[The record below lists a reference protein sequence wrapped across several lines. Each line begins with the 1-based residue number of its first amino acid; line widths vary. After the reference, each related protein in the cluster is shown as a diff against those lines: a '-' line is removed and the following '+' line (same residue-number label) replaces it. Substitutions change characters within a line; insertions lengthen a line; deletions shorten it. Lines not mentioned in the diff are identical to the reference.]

1 MVTHRSAAMIP
12 VGLRGPVQVELAR
25 AVDAIP
31 GANVLAGGT
40 VWEPKLDGYRGVIV
54 RESEDATRIWSR
66 NHRDLTDR
74 FPDVARAATAQLP
87 PGVVVDG
94 ELVILV
100 DGRLSFD
107 ALQHRLVTTP
117 ARARRLVAMVPA
129 SFVAFDLLAVGGV
142 DLRSQRWTT
151 RRRRLESLAAWT
163 PPLQLSLVT
172 DDVGEAEEWFEA
184 LSAIGVE
191 GLVAKGKASRYEPG
205 RRGWLK
211 VKHRD
216 TVEVIVGGVLGSL
229 EHPEVVIAGRYRV
242 GTATSDSDTADT
254 VDTVGGAAKLV
265 QVGRT
270 VPLTAAQ
277 SAALAAVLRPAG
289 PDHPWPDEIGV
300 GRWAKSG
307 ATVALTKVDPS
318 VVIEVS
324 ADAALQAGQWR
335 HGLRF
340 VRPRP
345 DLLPSDVP
353 PVAATETL

>member
-1 MVTHRSAAMIP
+1 
-12 VGLRGPVQVELAR
+12 LRGPVEVALAR
-25 AVDAIP
+25 AVDIVP
-31 GANVLAGGT
+31 GPNALPGGT

-54 RESEDATRIWSR
+54 RGPDQGSTRIWSR
-66 NHRDLTDR
+66 NQRDLTDW
-74 FPDVARAATAQLP
+74 FPDIVRAATAQLP
-87 PGVVVDG
+87 PSAVVDG

-107 ALQHRLVTTP
+107 ALQRRLVTT
-117 ARARRLVAMVPA
+117 AATARRLAASAPA
-129 SFVAFDLLAVGGV
+129 SFVAFDLLAVGGI

-151 RRRRLESLAAWT
+151 RRHRLESLAGWT

-172 DDVGEAEEWFEA
+172 DNPVEAAEWFEA

-191 GLVAKGKASRYEPG
+191 GLVAKGRSSRYEPG

-216 TVEVIVGGVLGSL
+216 TVEVIVRAVLGSL
-229 EHPEVVIAGRYRV
+229 DHPKAVIAGRYR
-242 GTATSDSDTADT
+242 TTDTHSQDEELGG
-254 VDTVGGAAKLV
+254 VGGGVKLM

-270 VPLTAAQ
+270 VPLTAPQ
-277 SAALAAVLRPAG
+277 SAALAAALRPAA

-307 ATVALTKVDPS
+307 QTVALTKVEPS
-318 VVIEVS
+318 IVVEVA

-340 VRPRP
+340 VRIRP
-345 DLLPSDVP
+345 DLRPTDVP
-353 PVAATETL
+353 RVTPAT

>member
-1 MVTHRSAAMIP
+1 
-12 VGLRGPVQVELAR
+12 
-25 AVDAIP
+25 
-31 GANVLAGGT
+31 
-40 VWEPKLDGYRGVIV
+40 
-54 RESEDATRIWSR
+54 
-66 NHRDLTDR
+66 
-74 FPDVARAATAQLP
+74 
-87 PGVVVDG
+87 
-94 ELVILV
+94 
-100 DGRLSFD
+100 LSFD

-117 ARARRLVAMVPA
+117 AKSRRLVATAPA

-151 RRRRLESLAAWT
+151 RRRRLEARAAWT

-172 DDVGEAEEWFEA
+172 DDVVEAEEWSEA

-191 GLVAKGKASRYEPG
+191 GLVAKGQASRYEPG

-216 TVEVIVGGVLGSL
+216 TVEVIVGGVLGTL
-229 EHPEVVIAGRYRV
+229 THPEVVIAGRYRAS
-242 GTATSDSDTADT
+242 TATGKAETTDA
-254 VDTVGGAAKLV
+254 VDRSAELV
-265 QVGRT
+265 QAGRT

-289 PDHPWPDEIGV
+289 PDHPWPDQIGV
-300 GRWAKSG
+300 GRWGKSG

-318 VVIEVS
+318 VVVEVS

-345 DLLPSDVP
+345 DLQPSDVP
-353 PVAATETL
+353 LVA